1 MVQCD
6 ISLYV
11 FAVDSTLCSRLDSA
25 TLGDLEQQLELNL
38 QHIINCY
45 ASYVRCICTSIK
57 QKGIATHDLCSYLM
71 NLRAFKSGHCKQKHV
86 LLSGIRNELEKAET
100 IDHIFMILS
109 DKCTSFLNFE
119 IFQSM
124 VDEYDID
131 KSQEKLNYPQYL
143 REYVNKHKLSEFASI
158 NPLLEKLDDGSKE
171 VKLKMDIDYSCSLA
185 KLDDLRK
192 PIANILG
199 IKTSTLRIVDVKEG
213 CVLVTLLIPA
223 PVADAIFISDEIFS
237 AKDMC
242 NFQALSVISLECNGY
257 KYIFKDDNMKYPD
270 VVDGSPE
277 AHASLTQYLDS
288 PKKSLPSDS
297 ELVAHFPPASITV
310 AEEHFIIA
318 GESKDVPIQSP
329 QAQVHHIFQW
339 DGGGGEIQLV
349 GSFSI
354 PGFSPWQPIPVTN
367 RNRYVI
373 ILY

>member
-1 MVQCD
+1 M
-6 ISLYV
+6 ISHYNNYV

-25 TLGDLEQQLELNL
+25 TLEDLEQQLELNL

-71 NLRAFKSGHCKQKHV
+71 NLRAFKSGHCKQKPV
-86 LLSGIRNELEKAET
+86 LLSGIRTELEKAET

-158 NPLLEKLDDGSKE
+158 NPLLEKVDDGSKE
-171 VKLKMDIDYSCSLA
+171 VFLKMDIDYTCSLA
-185 KLDDLRK
+185 KLNDLRK
-192 PIANILG
+192 PIANILR
-199 IKTSTLRIVDVKEG
+199 IKKSALRIVDVKEG

-223 PVADAIFISDEIFS
+223 PVADAIFTSDEIFS
-237 AKDMC
+237 PQDVC

-257 KYIFKDDNMKYPD
+257 KYNFKDENIKHPEN

-277 AHASLTQYLDS
+277 AHASLTHYLYS
-288 PKKSLPSDS
+288 PKKSLPSYS
-297 ELVAHFPPASITV
+297 ELHKNKWL
-310 AEEHFIIA
+310 
-318 GESKDVPIQSP
+318 G
-329 QAQVHHIFQW
+329 FQ
-339 DGGGGEIQLV
+339 
-349 GSFSI
+349 
-354 PGFSPWQPIPVTN
+354 
-367 RNRYVI
+367 
-373 ILY
+373 

>member
-6 ISLYV
+6 ISLYI

-25 TLGDLEQQLELNL
+25 TLEDLDQQLELNL
-38 QHIINCY
+38 EDIINCY
-45 ASYVRCICTSIK
+45 ASYARCVCTSIK
-57 QKGIATHDLCSYLM
+57 LKGIATHDLCSYLM
-71 NLRAFKSGHCKQKHV
+71 NLRAFKSGHCKHKPV

-100 IDHIFMILS
+100 IDHIFKTLS
-109 DKCTSFLNFE
+109 KCTSFLNFE
-119 IFQSM
+119 IFQSI

-158 NPLLEKLDDGSKE
+158 NPLLEKVDDGSKE
-171 VKLKMDIDYSCSLA
+171 VKLKMDIDHTCSLA
-185 KLDDLRK
+185 ELDDLRK

-199 IKTSTLRIVDVKEG
+199 IKKSALRIVNIQEG

-223 PVADAIFISDEIFS
+223 PVADAIFTSDEIFS
-237 AKDMC
+237 AQDVC

-257 KYIFKDDNMKYPD
+257 KYNFKDDNMKYPEN

-277 AHASLTQYLDS
+277 AHSSLTHYLDS

-297 ELVAHFPPASITV
+297 ELVAHLPPASVTV
-310 AEEHFIIA
+310 AEEHFKLA
-318 GESKDVPIQSP
+318 GESKDVLIESP
-329 QAQVHHIFQW
+329 RALVHHIFWW

-349 GSFSI
+349 GSFSQ
-354 PGFSPWQPIPVTN
+354 WQPIPVTN
-367 RNRYVI
+367 RNRYCC
-373 ILY
+373 